1 MRVAVI
7 IAARDLAP
15 FPGGR
20 HRLGPGAEPGGCRCH
35 RVSMTA
41 RSMIRPAVIAGFAC
55 AQLHAL
61 STPGL
66 GVSGARNLG
75 AHHPRALAADAL
87 LFLDG
92 DDWLARTRS
101 PASPPPS
108 ATTAR
113 PPPPTA
119 PSPSCR
125 RRRLPTSPGRM
136 ERRRPSRTTL
146 PHLIR
151 GNLFANGG
159 HVLIRAEAWAAGGA
173 LPRGHRLCRGLGVL
187 AAPAPQ
193 RPFVAVPGPPTLFV
207 RRRAGSLMHRSAT
220 DPDAYR
226 AALAAMAEDAGLR
239 AALGRRRLARLHRQ
253 ARQEILWTIGRERLR
268 RGAAHSALPLL
279 CRGFFGQWR
288 PQRLAVLAQA
298 AWTARR
304 SAPPPHG

>member
-7 IAARDLAP
+7 IAARNLAP
-15 FPGGR
+15 S
-20 HRLGPGAEPGGCRCH
+20 LGDAIGSALAQGQAAVDVIAVDDGSSDDTPR
-35 RVSMTA
+35 
-41 RSMIRPAVIAGFAC
+41 VIAGFAC

-92 DDWLARTRS
+92 DDWLS
-101 PASPPPS
+101 PDALSRLS
-108 ATTAR
+108 AALRHDSEAAAAYGAFAFVQETAT
-113 PPPPTA
+113 PA
-119 PSPSCR
+119 
-125 RRRLPTSPGRM
+125 SPGRM

-151 GNLFANGG
+151 GNRFANGG
-159 HVLIRAEAWAAGGA
+159 HVLIRASAWRQAGPFREDIA
-173 LPRGHRLCRGLGVL
+173 FAEDWEFWPRLRLRGG
-187 AAPAPQ
+187 
-193 RPFVAVPGPPTLFV
+193 FVAVPGPPTLFV